1 MRLTLTIGRRTVPVS
16 LGPRAARRILIWS
29 SIVVV
34 LVAAYAIFG
43 FVGVPSL
50 IRSKGSAFVMQ
61 KYQRTLRLGDIH
73 FNPFTLEL
81 DIRDFAFPDTDGKPM
96 LAAHRLYVN
105 LQIASLW
112 NRGATFKDIQLEQPV
127 IHAQLRTDGA
137 LNLADLAKPFA
148 NQPPSPPSAPAR
160 VFLAHFVVSGGEL
173 TFLDLGHPTTLH
185 ATLTPVNFEL
195 RDFNTVGNGGNGYS
209 LAAATPAGE
218 QFHWSGNIEVAPVA
232 SHGSF
237 SVKALQVT
245 TLTGFAGP
253 ALPLTVS
260 SGLISLEG
268 GYDFKIHDGVAGLKV
283 DLATLALTD
292 LALRP
297 QNGHSDYVTL
307 PRIEIDG
314 THVDLIGRSVLIDA
328 VKVSAGQ
335 VHGWRNEDG
344 SLNLAQLAGPPAPAA
359 PAAPAALAPAT
370 GAPAGSPAAPQWTVK
385 VPMIALSGLAVDFED
400 RSLKPAPAF
409 ALTGLDVSVAQ
420 FQWPFG
426 PPLAVQVK
434 SALNQSA
441 ALSAQAQVSLPDAAV
456 KTHLELSGFDLT
468 ALQPYVAHYTGLA
481 LLSGTLGTK
490 ADLERDAKGR
500 LSVTADTEVQHFKT
514 VDDELRKDFIKW
526 DRLTVA
532 GIRYQSDPASLSI
545 HSVRAQGPYARV
557 IIDPNRHL
565 NIAEALKPAGSAPEA
580 APATTPA
587 AAPPPKATKAS
598 STTRTANL
606 PPPAHASAM
615 PLSIGTVVISKGSA
629 NYSDQWIQ
637 PNFAIGIQE
646 LNGTIDGLSSDPA
659 SRAKIEL
666 KGSVDRYAP
675 AHIWGETNLLSQ
687 TTYTDISMSYRGI
700 DLVSVTPYS
709 GRFAGYKIDKG
720 KLTVD
725 LKYHIEDRKLT
736 ASHHIVVDQLQLG
749 EKVNSPDAVSLPLK
763 LAISLLKDRNG
774 VIDLDLPV
782 TGSLDDPQFR
792 IGPII
797 WKVFVNLLEKAVTAP
812 FKLLGSLFGGGDE
825 VNVIEFAPGSAVLD
839 QTAHTRLD
847 SVAKALDARPG
858 LELDIPNTYSTA
870 TDAPAL
876 AEQQLQSRLRK
887 RAAVADDAALPS
899 DPAALFKLLLAQY
912 RGELGAKDPLPP
924 ATAALTTAKKGST
937 IDYGPANAE
946 LRAALLQ
953 RISIADSDLQA
964 LGTRRAR
971 AVQDTLLHGTN
982 IDPVRLFL
990 INGQAQPAPGTT
1002 VRLALALK

>member
-1 MRLTLTIGRRTVPVS
+1 MPVS
-16 LGPRAARRILIWS
+16 PGPHTTRRILIWS
-29 SIVVV
+29 SIVAV
-34 LVAAYAIFG
+34 LVAAYAVFG
-43 FVGVPSL
+43 FIGVPSL
-50 IRSKGSAFVMQ
+50 IRSKGSALVME
-61 KYQRTLRLGDIH
+61 KYQRRVQLGDIH

-81 DIRDFAFPDTDGKPM
+81 EIRDFAFPDADGKPM
-96 LAAHRLYVN
+96 LGAHRLYVN
-105 LQIASLW
+105 LQFASLW
-112 NRGATFKDIQLEQPV
+112 NRGVTFKDIQLERPA
-127 IHAQLRTDGA
+127 IHAQLRTDGS

-148 NQPPSPPSAPAR
+148 RQPLSPPSAPAR
-160 VFLAHFVVSGGEL
+160 VFLAHLAVSAGEF

-185 ATLTPVNFEL
+185 AELKPVNFEL
-195 RDFNTVGNGGNGYS
+195 RDFNTVGNGRNGYS

-218 QFHWSGNIEVAPVA
+218 QFNWAGNIEVAPVA

-237 SVKALQVT
+237 TVKALQVT

-260 SGLISLEG
+260 SGVITLDG
-268 GYDFKIHDGVAGLKV
+268 GYDFRIHEGVAGLKV
-283 DLATLALTD
+283 DLGTLALID

-297 QNGHSDYVTL
+297 QSGHSDYVTL
-307 PRIEIDG
+307 PRIEFDG
-314 THVDLIGRSVLIDA
+314 THVDLTRRSVLVDA
-328 VKVSAGQ
+328 VKISGGQ
-335 VHGWRNEDG
+335 VHGWRNPDG
-344 SLNLAQLAGPPAPAA
+344 SLNLAQLSGPARSAPAA
-359 PAAPAALAPAT
+359 PPAAAA
-370 GAPAGSPAAPQWTVK
+370 PAAPQWTVK
-385 VPMIALSGLAVDFED
+385 VPMIALSDLSVDFED
-400 RSLKPAPAF
+400 RAVKPAPAF
-409 ALTGLDVSVAQ
+409 ALTGLQVSLSQ

-426 PPLAVQVK
+426 PPLAVQLK
-434 SALNQSA
+434 SALNKSA
-441 ALSAQAQVSLPDAAV
+441 ALSIQAQVMLPDAAV
-456 KTHLELSGFDLT
+456 RAHLELSGLDLT
-468 ALQPYVAHYTGLA
+468 VLQPYVARYTGLA
-481 LLSGTLGTK
+481 LLSGTLGAS
-490 ADLERDAKGR
+490 ADVERDANGG
-500 LSVTADTEVQHFKT
+500 LTATADTQVQGFKT

-526 DRLTVA
+526 DRLTVS
-532 GIRYQSDPASLSI
+532 GIRYQSEPASLSI
-545 HSVRAQGPYARV
+545 RSVRAQGPYARV

-565 NIAEALKPAGSAPEA
+565 NIAEALEPAGLA
-580 APATTPA
+580 ATQL
-587 AAPPPKATKAS
+587 AAPPPKVTRGS
-598 STTRTANL
+598 GTTRSADL
-606 PPPAHASAM
+606 APAAHASSM
-615 PLSIGTVVISKGSA
+615 PLSIGTVVISNGSA
-629 NYSDQWIQ
+629 NYADQWIQ

-646 LNGTIDGLSSDPA
+646 LNGTIDGLSSNPA
-659 SRAKIEL
+659 SRAKIDL

-725 LKYHIEDRKLT
+725 LKYHIEDRRLT

-797 WKVFVNLLEKAVTAP
+797 WKVFVNLLEKAVTEP

-847 SVAKALDARPG
+847 SVTRALDQRPG
-858 LELDIPNTYSTA
+858 LELDIPNSYSTA
-870 TDAPAL
+870 TDTPAL
-876 AEQQLQSRLRK
+876 ADQQLQTRLRK
-887 RAAVADDAALPS
+887 RAGVAADAPLPA
-899 DPAALFKLLLAQY
+899 DPAALFALLLAQY
-912 RGELGAKDPLPP
+912 REELGAKSPLPP
-924 ATAALTTAKKGST
+924 ATTALTTAKKSKDAT
-937 IDYGPANAE
+937 IDYGPENAE
-946 LRAALLQ
+946 LRTALLQ
-953 RISIADSDLQA
+953 RISITDTDLQA

-971 AVQDTLLHGTN
+971 AVQETVLHGTS

-990 INGQAQPAPGTT
+990 INAQAQPPPGPT